1 MADSVLQVR
10 NVDKIFGEGE
20 TAVYALK
27 NVSFSIKKGEF
38 ILIVGSSGSGKSTL
52 LNMIGLLD
60 RPTNGQVFI
69 DGIDP
74 SNLNDNQISSFRNS
88 KLGFIFQ
95 FSNLL
100 SDLTV
105 LENVLLP
112 RQIQGTDVKATEEAK
127 ILLKTVGLESQMNK
141 YANKVSGGQAQRVA
155 ICRALINKPA
165 IVLAD
170 EPTGNLD
177 SVSAQT
183 TVQLMKS
190 LNRKLGH
197 TFIVV
202 THDRPQFGDV
212 DKIITIKDGRIVDDE
227 MMEVPTVN

>member
-1 MADSVLQVR
+1 MPDLVLELR
-10 NVDKIFGEGE
+10 EVDKIYGEAE
-20 TAVYALK
+20 TAIYALK
-27 NVSFSIKKGEF
+27 NVSFSVKKGEF

-60 RPTNGQVFI
+60 RPTNGKVFI
-69 DGIDP
+69 DGVDT
-74 SNLNDNQISSFRNS
+74 STLNDNQISSFRNT

-100 SDLTV
+100 ADLTV
-105 LENVLLP
+105 LENVVLP
-112 RQIQGTDVKATEEAK
+112 RQIQKTDTNAIEEAK
-127 ILLKTVGLESQMNK
+127 LLLKTVGLENQMNK
-141 YANKVSGGQAQRVA
+141 YSNKVSGGQAQRVA
-155 ICRALINKPA
+155 ICRSLINKPA

-177 SVSAQT
+177 SVSAET

-202 THDRPQFGDV
+202 THDRQQFGDV
-212 DKIITIKDGRIVDDE
+212 DKIITIRDGKIVE
-227 MMEVPTVN
+227 NEITEVPTIK

>member
-1 MADSVLQVR
+1 MNKVYGQGD
-10 NVDKIFGEGE
+10 
-20 TAVYALK
+20 TAVQALQ
-27 NVSFSIKKGEF
+27 NISFKVRKGEF
-38 ILIVGSSGSGKSTL
+38 MLIVGSSGSGKSTL

-60 RPTNGQVFI
+60 RPTTGNVTI
-69 DGIDP
+69 DGIDT
-74 SNLNDNQISSFRNS
+74 STLNDNQLSTFRNS

-105 LENVLLP
+105 LENVMFP
-112 RQIQGTDVKATEEAK
+112 RKIQGTLQNAAEEAST
-127 ILLKTVGLESQMNK
+127 LLKTVGLESQMNK
-141 YANKVSGGQAQRVA
+141 FANKISGGQAQRVA
-155 ICRALINKPA
+155 ITRALINRPA

-177 SVSAQT
+177 SLSAET
-183 TVQLMKS
+183 TIHLLKS
-190 LNRKLGH
+190 LNRKLNQ

-212 DKIITIKDGRIVDDE
+212 DKVVTIRDGKIVE
-227 MMEVPTVN
+227 GELEASLR